1 MIPMLNIPRL
11 HAPIEGELRAAFDA
25 VLSSGRFIN
34 GPSVTRFED
43 ELAAHVG
50 VAHAVGVSSGT
61 DALLAAM
68 MALGVKPGDR
78 VITTPYTF
86 FATAGCIARLGA
98 RPVFVDIERE
108 SFNIDPA
115 RLEEAVTDD
124 TVGIIPVHLFGR
136 CADMTE
142 VNAVAARHDL
152 WVLED
157 AAQAISATHAGAN
170 AGAMGIAGAFSFFP
184 AKNLGALGDGGAVV
198 TGDDDLAQK
207 IRALRGHGSKV
218 KYYHDVV
225 GGNFRLDALQAAL
238 LSVKLPHLAAWEEG
252 RARVALRYR
261 EALGGLPGIT
271 LPTTEKGDNHVFNQY
286 VIRCDARDDL
296 KAALDGAG
304 VGCAIY
310 YPVPLHLQPCF
321 ADLGYRKGD
330 FPHAERAA
338 QETLAI
344 PVDPA
349 MEENDQLVI
358 INLVRKTVK

>member
-1 MIPMLNIPRL
+1 MLNLPRL
-11 HAPIEGELRAAFDA
+11 HAPIEGELKAAFDA

-61 DALLAAM
+61 DALLATM
-68 MALGVKPGDR
+68 MALRVKPGDR

-98 RPVFVDIERE
+98 TPVFVDIDPE
-108 SFNIDPA
+108 SFNIDA
-115 RLEEAVTDD
+115 GKLEEAVTDD

-157 AAQAISATHAGAN
+157 AAQAIRATHAGAS
-170 AGAMGIAGAFSFFP
+170 AGGMGIAGTFSFFP
-184 AKNLGALGDGGAVV
+184 AKNLGAFGDGGAVV
-198 TGDDDLAQK
+198 TGDDDLAER
-207 IRALRGHGSKV
+207 IRALRGHGAKV
-218 KYYHDVV
+218 KYYHDLV

-238 LSVKLPHLAAWEEG
+238 LSVKLPHLAAWGEG
-252 RARVALRYR
+252 RRRVAKRYG
-261 EALGGLPGIT
+261 EALGELPGIT
-271 LPTTEKGDNHVFNQY
+271 LPSTEKGDDHVFNQY

-296 KAALDGAG
+296 KTAFEGAG

-321 ADLGYRKGD
+321 ADLGYGVGD
-330 FPHAERAA
+330 FPQAERAA
-338 QETLAI
+338 RETLAI

-349 MEENDQLVI
+349 LEENDQLVI
-358 INLVRKTVK
+358 INLIKKTLR